1 MLSRRHLLLAGAATT
16 LFIVRPAAA
25 ARGIPDQK
33 PGIMLARRL
42 SLLNRHTGETFAD
55 VYWANGAY
63 IPEALRRIDHVLR
76 DHYNDRI
83 SPIDTGLIDMLARLQ
98 ARLGLT
104 KPIEVL
110 SAYRS
115 PETNAAIRRRNGLA
129 VKNSYH
135 LHGKAVDICVSGFS
149 LWKLRQVA
157 ITMKAGGV
165 GWYPALRFVHLDCG
179 PFRTW

>member
-1 MLSRRHLLLAGAATT
+1 MLSRRRLLLAGAAAA
-16 LFIVRPAAA
+16 LFTARPAIA
-25 ARGIPDQK
+25 ARRIPDQK
-33 PGIMLARRL
+33 PRIMPARRI
-42 SLLNRHTGETFAD
+42 SLLNRHTGETFED
-55 VYWANGAY
+55 IYWANGAY
-63 IPEALRRIDHVLR
+63 IPEALQRIDYVLR

-83 SPIDTGLIDMLARLQ
+83 SPIDTDLIDMLARLQ

-104 KPIEVL
+104 KSIEVL

-115 PETNAAIRRRNGLA
+115 PETNAAIRRQNGRA

-135 LHGKAVDICVSGFS
+135 LHGKAADICVSGFS
-149 LWKLRQVA
+149 LRTLRQAA

-165 GWYPALRFVHLDCG
+165 GWYPALHFVHLDCG